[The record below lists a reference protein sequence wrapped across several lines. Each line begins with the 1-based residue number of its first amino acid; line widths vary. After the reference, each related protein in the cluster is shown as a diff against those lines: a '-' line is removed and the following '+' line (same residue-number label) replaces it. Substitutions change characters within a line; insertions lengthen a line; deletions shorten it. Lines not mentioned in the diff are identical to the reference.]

1 MKRAGPLRI
10 PSQEKKPPGKHHVG
24 SHTCARSEQMQQ
36 EEGQEALQEN
46 MRTLLN
52 KTCVMS
58 KLCDIRN

>member
-1 MKRAGPLRI
+1 M
-10 PSQEKKPPGKHHVG
+10 KKPSGKHVG
-24 SHTCARSEQMQQ
+24 SHTFARSEQMQQ